1 MRCKGIALQR
11 YCGGIAPGE
20 EISWLSQLI
29 SDPLHCIASIVP
41 LLLQRMSSPPL
52 AVMISNVCFELTY
65 RCTFN
70 TGCISVKCG
79 RPMCPRCSNKK
90 PFFNPQWPKQN
101 TALHMVESKLKY
113 NVFAFSLFCISLL
126 YYMRC
131 RFRCYVFSTNFVSW
145 LTKQISNDKPA
156 KLNMRCS
163 NSRLQSTTLEWQ
175 LVKDHIAMVWLTPVT
190 ASTLPTRLHL
200 LHLQSLLLH
209 LHL

>member
-1 MRCKGIALQR
+1 
-11 YCGGIAPGE
+11 
-20 EISWLSQLI
+20 
-29 SDPLHCIASIVP
+29 
-41 LLLQRMSSPPL
+41 
-52 AVMISNVCFELTY
+52 
-65 RCTFN
+65 
-70 TGCISVKCG
+70 
-79 RPMCPRCSNKK
+79 MCPRCSNKK

-126 YYMRC
+126 YYVRC
-131 RFRCYVFSTNFVSW
+131 RFCCYVFSTNFVSW

-190 ASTLPTRLHL
+190 ASTLPSRLHL

-209 LHL
+209 LHLPPTALQIPIKGMVTKFFLLIYCCAFCGIELNKKGVCVFANHPDTSCFFWISFEEQYLNRLWNFCKHVWPGSQE